1 MTSPMTSSTPEWPLP
16 PYRPGPRWPG
26 QPRTPWMPEPPEPPR
41 PPGPGWPRQP
51 SYFPVR
57 GWPEEGDWP
66 GRVYERL
73 LERRV
78 VMAHG
83 HLDDHG
89 ATLLCAQLL
98 TLDATGD
105 EPIRLQL
112 QSLDSELPA
121 ALTVMDA
128 MDTVGVP
135 VHAYVSGQLSGP
147 ALGILAAADRRL
159 AYPSAGFHLTEPR
172 ASFDGTAAEL
182 SAQGQQLTTMLDA
195 LYFRLA
201 DVTGREVDEL
211 RDDAR
216 GGRFLTVDQA
226 IGYRL
231 VDGVVPG
238 GAGNGAR

>member
-1 MTSPMTSSTPEWPLP
+1 MTSPIPEWPLP
-16 PYRPGPRWPG
+16 GRPGPHWPG
-26 QPRTPWMPEPPEPPR
+26 QPRTPWMPQ
-41 PPGPGWPRQP
+41 PPGPPAPGAPRQP

-89 ATLLCAQLL
+89 ATVLCAQIL

-112 QSLDSELPA
+112 QSLDSDLPA

-128 MDTVGVP
+128 MDTIGVP
-135 VHAYVSGQLSGP
+135 VHAYVSGQISGP

-159 AYPSAGFHLTEPR
+159 AYPNAGFRLTEPR
-172 ASFDGTAAEL
+172 VAFDGTAAEL
-182 SAQGQQLTTMLDA
+182 SASGQQFTTMLDA

-201 DVTGREVDEL
+201 DVTGREVDDL

-216 GGRFLTVDQA
+216 SGRFLTAGQA

-238 GAGNGAR
+238 GPGAGNGPR